1 MLKSKA
7 LLILIIV
14 FSVIGCLLIG
24 GYITLKILTS
34 DKAIKTKI
42 TSVLEDY
49 TGGKLNVENVHFDF
63 SKGITLNDVKFE
75 GKDPEKLRIELKK
88 IIVRYE
94 PLALLRGEILINSI
108 MIVSPE
114 LFLLP
119 QKGAIW
125 KFLNGVKAYL
135 DHANIKYPTEHL
147 RGGVIVK
154 SANVHV
160 FDESIFRDG
169 VLDIENVDLFGQQ
182 FGGSLR
188 DIHIKGIVHD
198 GFWSG
203 LELNVDTNLVT
214 PELRLVAQ
222 TRDKVMTEE
231 LMKEI
236 PVIGEKFWK
245 TYSPM
250 GNFDFT
256 CTLDFNNKNNERKLD
271 YFLEV
276 DIDDGDAIYTKWP
289 FLIKHINGK
298 LEFSRRGVFLKS
310 IEGDVQNEGRHSH
323 GEIDA
328 FFGIGNSKKRV
339 NLNIPNFSITK
350 KLMKM
355 IPDGEKVWDGYKPE
369 GNIDLTIKYESNED
383 KSVTD

>member
-1 MLKSKA
+1 LVKSKA

-14 FSVIGCLLIG
+14 FSLIVCLLIG

-42 TSVLEDY
+42 TSALEDY
-49 TGGKLNVENVHFDF
+49 TGGKLNIENAHFDF
-63 SKGITLNDVKFE
+63 SKGITLKNVKFE
-75 GKDPEKLRIELKK
+75 GKDPEKLRIELKR

-94 PLALLRGEILINSI
+94 PLALLRGEVLINSI

-114 LFLLP
+114 LFLLR

-125 KFLNGVKAYL
+125 RFLNDVKAYL

-198 GFWSG
+198 GFWNG

-222 TRDKVMTEE
+222 TRDKAMTEE

-245 TYSPM
+245 TYSPL
-250 GNFDFT
+250 GKFDFT
-256 CTLDFNNKNNERKLD
+256 CTLDFNNKNNERKMD
-271 YFLEV
+271 YLLEL

-298 LEFSRRGVFLKS
+298 LEFSRKGVFLKS
-310 IEGDVQNEGRHSH
+310 IEGDVQNEERQSH

-328 FFGIGNSKKRV
+328 FFGIGSSKKRV
-339 NLNIPNFSITK
+339 NLNIPNFNITK

-355 IPDGEKVWDGYKPE
+355 IPDGEKVWMVINLKV
-369 GNIDLTIKYESNED
+369 I
-383 KSVTD
+383 